1 MSGVWLRKK
10 VRHPWLGGLRRLMAL
25 GFRDAV
31 AGNAGDREGRI
42 GRQTVLDGIRLRQDQ
57 FVVGG
62 LQPLVVEQRN
72 LNRGLDIQPLPL
84 QAMHARIDLLGLIG
98 GPDESDVFLEG
109 LAASTSQD
117 PLVLARA
124 TSDEALFARAIARL
138 KARLQRRGGR

>member
-1 MSGVWLRKK
+1 
-10 VRHPWLGGLRRLMAL
+10 MAL

-72 LNRGLDIQPLPL
+72 LNRGLDIKPLPL